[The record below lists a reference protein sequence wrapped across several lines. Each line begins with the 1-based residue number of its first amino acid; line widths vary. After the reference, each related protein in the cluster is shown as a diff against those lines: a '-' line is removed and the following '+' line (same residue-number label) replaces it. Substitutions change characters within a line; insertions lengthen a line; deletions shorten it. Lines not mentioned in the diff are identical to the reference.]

1 MTAICLIRHGET
13 DWNALGKLQGRTDIP
28 LNETGKRQAKETG
41 EFLKDADW
49 DVIITSPLKRAR
61 ETAEFINQYLGLEI
75 VEMEDFIERNY
86 GDAEGMPFAERM
98 KLYPDK
104 NYPNQESKE
113 ALAERLMTGIQKV
126 SDKYPD
132 QKVLVVA
139 HGAAIHTL
147 LSKISNGNINLE
159 NTKLVNACLSNISF
173 QENKWLVNDYN
184 RSDHLSD

>member
-41 EFLKDADW
+41 EYLKHTSW
-49 DVIITSPLKRAR
+49 DVIISSPLKRAR
-61 ETAEFINQYLGLEI
+61 ETADIINQYLGLDI

-86 GDAEGMPFAERM
+86 GDAEGMPFEERM

-113 ALAERLMTGIQKV
+113 ALAERLMAGIQKV
-126 SDKYPD
+126 GVQYPD
-132 QKVLVVA
+132 HKVLIVA
-139 HGAAIHTL
+139 HGAAIHAL
-147 LSKISNGNINLE
+147 LSKISNGDADLE

-173 QENKWLVNDYN
+173 LENKWHIQDYN
-184 RSDHLSD
+184 VSDHLSD